1 MAETSIIT
9 VANQKGGVGKTTTV
23 VNLASAYAQIGKRV
37 LVVDLDYQCN
47 ASALLGIND
56 DSIGNNSISYA
67 LQNDLNFTHIVL
79 KSNMPNV
86 DVLAA
91 TRDLDLLREK
101 FSGQPNQFKLV
112 DILLNCDQ
120 LHEYDIVIIDTHP
133 SLDCF
138 FQSAMAASHYYLIPL
153 FAEADSSK
161 GLAHMVSAVEN
172 IRKYLNPMLNLL
184 GCIITCFDK
193 TNSTHI
199 KFERFIREA
208 SKDGKFN
215 VFSTTIP
222 ASKSVAAASAQSL
235 PLHVYKK
242 SSPVTVAYSTLAG
255 EMLPHLKG
263 KRTGRKPLPVNIDVF
278 KKTINNDFEEQAE
291 F

>member
-9 VANQKGGVGKTTTV
+9 IANQKGGVGKTTTV

-37 LVVDLDYQCN
+37 LVIDLDYQCN
-47 ASALLGIND
+47 ASALLGVD
-56 DSIGNNSISYA
+56 DNSVGNKSIAYA
-67 LQNDLNFTHIVL
+67 LQNDLNFSHIVM
-79 KSNMPNV
+79 KSNMENV
-86 DVLAA
+86 DLLAA

-112 DILLNCDQ
+112 DILLNCEQ
-120 LHEYDIVIIDTHP
+120 LHDYDIVIIDTHP

-161 GLAHMVSAVEN
+161 GLAHMVTAVEK
-172 IRKYLNPMLNLL
+172 IRRYLNPMLNLL

-193 TNSTHI
+193 SNATHI
-199 KFERFIREA
+199 KFEKFIRDA
-208 SKDGKFN
+208 SKEGKFN
-215 VFSTTIP
+215 VFETTIP
-222 ASKSVAAASAQSL
+222 SSKSVAAASAHSM
-235 PLHVYKK
+235 PLHRYKK

-255 EMLPHLKG
+255 EILPHLKG

-278 KKTINNDFEEQAE
+278 NNHNNDYEEQAE
-291 F
+291 L